1 MNDNLSKVKKGRN
14 VAFAAFVVTILLASV
29 KLLVGIVYNSQ
40 VLVVDAIHSF
50 ADSAAVIASAAGLYL
65 AGKSRSKRFPYG
77 LYRAET
83 IAALLIGIFIIY
95 AGIDMGLGG
104 FKQLFIHKIPEK
116 TIPVIPAF
124 TAVLS
129 IILAAGIA
137 IIELKVAREI
147 HSMSLEANA
156 KESFLD
162 VISSLVVLSGILLP
176 VFGVPYMEGGAIL
189 VISLF
194 IIKIGIENVY
204 RSILVLLDANMD
216 PELQQ
221 LIQDDTMRIKGVK
234 KVKDVAIREAGP
246 FNMVDISVMTA
257 PSATVYAAQDIADR
271 VRDNIIHRFNMVEHV
286 YVTVEPAKNDIFRAV
301 VPVSTVDGLNSRIF
315 HHFGRAPYFAIITIY
330 KDDIVIEDFYL
341 NEFIKKEKHVGL
353 NVVKVLIHYNVDI
366 IFTSK
371 IGEISFYIARDNM
384 IDVYQIEEEEQTIK
398 DIIDAFSGNVLKKIT
413 VPTKSS

>member
-1 MNDNLSKVKKGRN
+1 
-14 VAFAAFVVTILLASV
+14 
-29 KLLVGIVYNSQ
+29 
-40 VLVVDAIHSF
+40 
-50 ADSAAVIASAAGLYL
+50 
-65 AGKSRSKRFPYG
+65 
-77 LYRAET
+77 
-83 IAALLIGIFIIY
+83 
-95 AGIDMGLGG
+95 
-104 FKQLFIHKIPEK
+104 
-116 TIPVIPAF
+116 
-124 TAVLS
+124 
-129 IILAAGIA
+129 
-137 IIELKVAREI
+137 
-147 HSMSLEANA
+147 
-156 KESFLD
+156 
-162 VISSLVVLSGILLP
+162 
-176 VFGVPYMEGGAIL
+176 
-189 VISLF
+189 
-194 IIKIGIENVY
+194 
-204 RSILVLLDANMD
+204 
-216 PELQQ
+216 

>member
-14 VAFAAFVVTILLASV
+14 VAFAAFVVTILLACV

-40 VLVVDAIHSF
+40 VLLVDAIHSF

-65 AGKSRSKRFPYG
+65 AGKSRSQRFPYG

-95 AGIDMGLGG
+95 AGTDMGLGG
-104 FKQLFIHKIPEK
+104 FKQLLIHKIPEK

-137 IIELKVAREI
+137 FIELKVAREI

-271 VRDNIIHRFNMVEHV
+271 VRSNIIHRFSMVEHV

-315 HHFGRAPYFAIITIY
+315 HHFGRAPYFVIITIY

-384 IDVYQIEEEEQTIK
+384 IDVYQIEEEQTIK
-398 DIIDAFSGNVLKKIT
+398 DIVDAFSGNVLEKIT
-413 VPTKSS
+413 VPTQSS